1 MFKHLILLK
10 NLCNDSLQRLRHFLL
25 ALIYLALKSQKKTK
39 PYPEYV
45 KKILLV
51 RRNRLGDAI
60 NLLPIIHAIKKN
72 YPDIEINILA
82 NKYNAH
88 IFEYCSVI
96 SHIHILNESSW
107 LGQNFL
113 FLNPVIRKLKE
124 EKFDLV
130 IALGGYTSRLAK
142 ITYFLKP
149 RYSVGM
155 GSDKFFFD
163 LVYDKPV
170 IINKAKFKTQ
180 MEEMSALIKAARLVI
195 PKDLPY
201 TNLGLLNQPNKNW
214 LAICP
219 DVKRKESQYP
229 SNLYGK
235 IIEKILEDK
244 KFKKISFFTADPKS
258 QYINLSKYGA
268 EHIRTENLKSFIS
281 ALSKYQYVIT
291 AEGGSA
297 HIAAA
302 LGLSV
307 FIISGTKTQTYWKPH
322 AKKITTFINLISV
335 EKIKPELIIKALYKF
350 TLAPSYNSET

>member
-1 MFKHLILLK
+1 MIFKHLILLK

-25 ALIYLALKSQKKTK
+25 ALIYLALKSQKKTN
-39 PYPEYV
+39 PYPKYV
-45 KKILLV
+45 KKILLI

-82 NKYNAH
+82 NKYNAQ
-88 IFEYCSVI
+88 IFEYCNEI

-170 IINKAKFKTQ
+170 VINKAKFKTQ
-180 MEEMSALIKAARLVI
+180 MEEMSALIKAARLLI

-229 SNLYGK
+229 INLYGE
-235 IIEKILEDK
+235 IIKKILKDK
-244 KFKKISFFTADPKS
+244 KIKHIAFFTANPNS
-258 QYINLSKYGA
+258 TYANLNRYGA
-268 EHIRTENLKSFIS
+268 KYIKTNNLNEFIDS
-281 ALSKYQYVIT
+281 LSKYQHVIT

-297 HIAAA
+297 HIAGA

-307 FIISGTKTQTYWKPH
+307 YVISGTKNQSYWKPH
-322 AKKITTFINLISV
+322 TKNIKTFVNTNSV
-335 EKIKPELIIKALYKF
+335 AKIKPESIARSISAINKK
-350 TLAPSYNSET
+350 TRTPK